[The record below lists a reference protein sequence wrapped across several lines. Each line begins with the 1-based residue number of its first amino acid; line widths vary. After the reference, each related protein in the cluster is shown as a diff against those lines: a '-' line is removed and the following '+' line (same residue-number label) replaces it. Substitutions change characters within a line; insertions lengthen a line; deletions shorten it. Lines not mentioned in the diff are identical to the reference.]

1 MNVPS
6 PAEPGAAGAA
16 SHHAGAAVD
25 FDRVTK
31 SYGSLAALHPTSLR
45 IEAGEF
51 FAIIGPSGS
60 GKSTLLGITA
70 GFVTPS
76 GGAVRIGGRD
86 ILAVPPYRRNIGM
99 VFQNYALFPHMT
111 VAENVSFP
119 LRMRGMGRA
128 EIAVPSTACWR
139 WSGWPVS
146 ATAVR
151 RSFRA
156 ASSSGWPWPVP
167 PSTTRSSC

>member
-1 MNVPS
+1 MNL
-6 PAEPGAAGAA
+6 PAESVPVAGVGA
-16 SHHAGAAVD
+16 SHHGGAAVE

-31 SYGSLAALHPTSLR
+31 TYGPLTALHPTSLR

-70 GFVTPS
+70 GFVPPS
-76 GGAVRIGGRD
+76 GGEVRINGHD

-111 VAENVSFP
+111 VGQNVSFP
-119 LRMRGMGRA
+119 LRMRGT
-128 EIAVPSTACWR
+128 P
-139 WSGWPVS
+139 
-146 ATAVR
+146 
-151 RSFRA
+151 
-156 ASSSGWPWPVP
+156 
-167 PSTTRSSC
+167 